1 MPFHFTDHMRAL
13 MADIAATCPELRHV
27 DMSRVAVT
35 FAQARHARLDGVY
48 ACVRP
53 LRFPDGGVELRRP
66 RATYAMPRVLVGGR
80 EMLYVVEFRLPRFMG
95 LPFEE
100 KVATVVHEMYHISPK
115 FDGTLRRFAGSKPY
129 HTGSQRRYDAAMG
142 GIARAYLAATR
153 RPELHAFLRHTFDS
167 LAAAHGGLV
176 GLRVRC
182 LNPRRV
188 R

>member
-1 MPFHFTDHMRAL
+1 MPFHFTDHMRDL
-13 MADIAATCPELRHV
+13 MGDIAATCAELRHV

-80 EMLYVVEFRLPRFMG
+80 EMLYVVEFRLPRFMD

-100 KVATVVHEMYHISPK
+100 KVATVVHEMYHISPS
-115 FDGTLRRFAGSKPY
+115 FDGTLRRFAGSN
-129 HTGSQRRYDAAMG
+129 TGGQQRYDAAMG
-142 GIARAYLAATR
+142 RIARAYLAATR
-153 RPELHAFLRHTFDS
+153 RPELHAFLRHTFES

-176 GLRVRC
+176 GLRVRRV
-182 LNPRRV
+182 NPRRV